1 MQMDLETLK
10 LQVRD
15 YISPECT
22 CKVEDIVNA
31 LPHVV
36 ESSFNP
42 VNNLL
47 TVKVH
52 KGMTSADE
60 IVKELR
66 KCSVRCEQLMPAN
79 TMGQM
84 EHETEIEKKLIK
96 HEMAGMRHEK
106 TKFAAPDHH
115 AMMAAE
121 FKRHFLVAASFT
133 IPILILSPSIQSW
146 AGYNLPPSPVWNA
159 LLLILASIR

>member
-1 MQMDLETLK
+1 MQMDLETLR
-10 LQVRD
+10 LQVND

-22 CKVEDIVNA
+22 CKFEDRVNA

-52 KGMTSADE
+52 KGMTSVNE

-66 KCSVRCEQLMPAN
+66 KCSVRCEIRTLPHE
-79 TMGQM
+79 MGY
-84 EHETEIEKKLIK
+84 ETGNEKEPTK
-96 HEMAGMRHEK
+96 HGMAGMKHEK
-106 TKFAAPDHH
+106 MK
-115 AMMAAE
+115 
-121 FKRHFLVAASFT
+121 LVGKMRA
-133 IPILILSPSIQSW
+133 
-146 AGYNLPPSPVWNA
+146 
-159 LLLILASIR
+159 